1 MQWLWLFFSQPGNYN
16 SETYGTCKQAFH
28 ITGSTDVHIILH
40 MFEFPYAGSLIVPF
54 QTVGGSFNFYC
65 FYFTC
70 LQINSFKS
78 Y

>member
-1 MQWLWLFFSQPGNYN
+1 MVMRCFFRNQEYN

-65 FYFTC
+65 F
-70 LQINSFKS
+70 LLHLPPDQLV
-78 Y
+78 